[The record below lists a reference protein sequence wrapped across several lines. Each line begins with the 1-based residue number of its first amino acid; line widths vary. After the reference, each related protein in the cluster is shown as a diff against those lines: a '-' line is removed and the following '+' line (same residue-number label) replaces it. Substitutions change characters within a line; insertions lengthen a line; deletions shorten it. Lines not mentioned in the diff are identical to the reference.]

1 MPISPPKPCS
11 HPGCGALV
19 RDGAGYCPAH
29 KRVRPG
35 SFADRDRGS
44 AADRGYGAAW
54 VKLRRMIMTRDAGLC
69 QPCQAAGRVTIAAQ
83 VDHIVPKA
91 RGGTDDPGNLQAICR
106 QCHQAKTD
114 REKNEGRHG

>member
-1 MPISPPKPCS
+1 
-11 HPGCGALV
+11 
-19 RDGAGYCPAH
+19 
-29 KRVRPG
+29 
-35 SFADRDRGS
+35 
-44 AADRGYGAAW
+44 
-54 VKLRRMIMTRDAGLC
+54 MIMTRDAGLC